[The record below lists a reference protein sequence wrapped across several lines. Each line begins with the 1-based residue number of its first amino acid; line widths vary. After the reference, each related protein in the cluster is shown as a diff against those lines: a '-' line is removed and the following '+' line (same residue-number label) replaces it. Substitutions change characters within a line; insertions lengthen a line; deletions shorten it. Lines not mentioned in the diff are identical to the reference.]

1 MNKKTNSIEGAF
13 ILVVEDHAKLLRNI
27 AFLLQVAGM
36 NVLTAASCAEAQQIL
51 SHRKLDLILADMDT
65 CTGFEF
71 LSTIRAE
78 RRNVATPFV
87 AMSEK
92 YELHD
97 LMHAM
102 DLGANDYLPKPF
114 DAYDLVN
121 VVRDNLT
128 YANGHRKAS

>member
-1 MNKKTNSIEGAF
+1 MNKSNHSTDGSF
-13 ILVVEDHAKLLRNI
+13 ILVVEDYAKLLRNI
-27 AFLLQVAGM
+27 AFLLQVAGQQ
-36 NVLTAASCAEAQQIL
+36 VITASSSAEAQQIL
-51 SHRKLDLILADMDT
+51 ARQKPDLILADVDMSN
-65 CTGFEF
+65 GYEF
-71 LSTIRAE
+71 LRAVRGE
-78 RRNVATPFV
+78 RRHHTTPFI

-121 VVRDNLT
+121 VVRDNLA
-128 YANGHRKAS
+128 YSSNQRKAS